1 MTPDTIAFWTS
12 ISHWVIGSFLAIAT
26 FFFVLLF
33 VLPSWRVGNEL
44 KAALKAL
51 REVKVG
57 NAADLDGITDRVM
70 GPSSLRHCWDEYRD
84 TLHRQLSFSGNGM
97 PTTRFRATATAG
109 TFFTESILVDTP
121 LSTEFFKHLPGIL
134 TGLGII
140 GTFTGLILGLQGFQV
155 SDDAVRVR
163 ESLGNLLQAVGGA
176 FVVSASAIVLA
187 MVVTAIEKALL
198 TRRYADVERL
208 CGEIDGLYESGAS
221 EDYLSDLVIASKT
234 SATQTQ
240 HIKDALVTDLKS
252 ILTELTERQ
261 MAALTQSNQ
270 QLGQYISGAVTDTLK
285 APLEGIS
292 EAVKHVANKQGDA
305 VNKLLT
311 DVLASFAGRMESMFG
326 GQLGGMN
333 ELLTQTAATMKGTAQ
348 QFEALAARIEQAGSG
363 ATEKMAERMETL
375 LTTLSE
381 RQAESNAQMTAFVEQ
396 MRRMVA
402 DGTSQ
407 NAELMQ
413 GTFSELGEIASKMMQ
428 QLQHQTST
436 ASSEMQVRA
445 KALVEEMQTTLEQ
458 QQLMSSQ
465 MTEQHTTRMNG
476 AFENLN
482 ANTERMADNL
492 QRQTVATSE
501 ELKNSTRAMASTLE
515 EAAQRQQALMD
526 QSAAQHN
533 DKLQATMAELA
544 RVTGQLAKD
553 LQTQASQSHQDQQAN
568 SRAIAEQ
575 LQTSLQGQQK
585 QIQALTESVRA
596 AADTMQQAVVSMRKG
611 VDENITR
618 LGGSAER
625 LDGSASKLA
634 NQMQAMANATGSVE
648 TGISRLTD
656 ATLVMAQTAQASN
669 LALGEH
675 KQMRDAIGMMVVEL
689 RGIVERASREASL
702 NAQLVQLLE
711 TAAERLVSA
720 QKQADQY
727 LAGISTTLTG
737 AHQAFADNVGS
748 TLQRGNAEFQREL
761 STAVDMLRSGIQDLA
776 DLFDNL
782 PGNRR

>member
-1 MTPDTIAFWTS
+1 
-12 ISHWVIGSFLAIAT
+12 
-26 FFFVLLF
+26 
-33 VLPSWRVGNEL
+33 
-44 KAALKAL
+44 
-51 REVKVG
+51 
-57 NAADLDGITDRVM
+57 
-70 GPSSLRHCWDEYRD
+70 
-84 TLHRQLSFSGNGM
+84 
-97 PTTRFRATATAG
+97 
-109 TFFTESILVDTP
+109 
-121 LSTEFFKHLPGIL
+121 
-134 TGLGII
+134 
-140 GTFTGLILGLQGFQV
+140 
-155 SDDAVRVR
+155 
-163 ESLGNLLQAVGGA
+163 
-176 FVVSASAIVLA
+176 
-187 MVVTAIEKALL
+187 
-198 TRRYADVERL
+198 
-208 CGEIDGLYESGAS
+208 
-221 EDYLSDLVIASKT
+221 
-234 SATQTQ
+234 
-240 HIKDALVTDLKS
+240 
-252 ILTELTERQ
+252 
-261 MAALTQSNQ
+261 
-270 QLGQYISGAVTDTLK
+270 
-285 APLEGIS
+285 
-292 EAVKHVANKQGDA
+292 
-305 VNKLLT
+305 
-311 DVLASFAGRMESMFG
+311 
-326 GQLGGMN
+326 
-333 ELLTQTAATMKGTAQ
+333 
-348 QFEALAARIEQAGSG
+348 
-363 ATEKMAERMETL
+363 
-375 LTTLSE
+375 
-381 RQAESNAQMTAFVEQ
+381 
-396 MRRMVA
+396 
-402 DGTSQ
+402 
-407 NAELMQ
+407 
-413 GTFSELGEIASKMMQ
+413 
-428 QLQHQTST
+428 
-436 ASSEMQVRA
+436 
-445 KALVEEMQTTLEQ
+445 MQTTLEQ